1 MKKVIFV
8 TSQKGK
14 VEEAQGILGE
24 SFLIKQTD
32 VDLEEVQAIE
42 SRDVVRHKAKEAF
55 RVLKKPVVVEDTSLY
70 FEAWKGLPGALI
82 RWFLKTVRCEGIC
95 KMMSGEKN
103 RKAVA
108 ESAMAYYDGKV
119 TKFVL
124 GRVNGSIPLKPR
136 GKFGFGW
143 DSIFIPKGF
152 KKTFA
157 EMTMEEKNQISMRK
171 IALEKLR
178 KYLTKSS

>member
-1 MKKVIFV
+1 MRKVIFV

-14 VEEAQGILGE
+14 VEEAQRILGE

-32 VDLEEVQAIE
+32 VDLEEIQAIKG
-42 SRDVVRHKAKEAF
+42 RDVVGYKAKEAF

-82 RWFLKTVRCEGIC
+82 RWFLETVRCEGIC
-95 KMMSGEKN
+95 KMMSSEKN

-108 ESAMAYYDGKV
+108 ESAMTYCDGKV
-119 TKFVL
+119 IKSVL
-124 GRVNGSIPLKPR
+124 GRVKGSIPLKPR

-143 DSIFIPKGF
+143 DPIFIPEGF

-157 EMTMEEKNQISMRK
+157 EMTMKEKNQISMRK
-171 IALEKLR
+171 TALEKLR